1 MKMRKVLSALL
12 VAACTLSLAACGSS
26 SSKNETTGASG
37 ETAAGKYPVK
47 AVEVMAKIAERTE
60 QSIHY
65 DKRFRNFDF
74 QIRNTA

>member
-37 ETAAGKYPVK
+37 ETAAVPTQQRLS
-47 AVEVMAKIAERTE
+47 MWT
-60 QSIHY
+60 
-65 DKRFRNFDF
+65 
-74 QIRNTA
+74 